1 MGTETFSGFRT
12 KMSEKISTAGNYSLG
27 VRATKFCAVIVL
39 VGMLSSWSFAEAPS
53 LSVFYQPMVS
63 TGLAAGQPH
72 ESWFVFDKW
81 SNPNV
86 PGHAIPAEAK
96 IKFTFPDNFTPE
108 KGHPLNAV
116 MLYGWTQKP
125 IPVKF
130 TTQEDP
136 TNPRIVVIKFDQA
149 IPVGNADAPG
159 LKAIHLRTGILN
171 PSTPGDHP
179 IAVEFVDAG
188 MLTGKTTATVN
199 ITPKPVPNVAS
210 YNSLHDSKN
219 ENWQRIKSD
228 QEAPLPID
236 FLVTIP
242 DLPRSFVSLK
252 LNPDGNLTIL
262 SDGKPIGSVV
272 AKGVPVTLR
281 PEPFGP
287 GQARLGIIRVHVKA
301 GDTAGMAEIIA
312 SLDGGT
318 QYIINAVVE

>member
-1 MGTETFSGFRT
+1 MGTETFSGCRT
-12 KMSEKISTAGNYSLG
+12 KVSEKISTAGNYSLG
-27 VRATKFCAVIVL
+27 VRATKFCAMIVL
-39 VGMLSSWSFAEAPS
+39 VGLLSSWSFAETPS
-53 LSVFYQPMVS
+53 FSVFYQPMVS
-63 TGLAAGQPH
+63 TGLAAGHPH

-86 PGHAIPAEAK
+86 PGHAIPANAQ
-96 IKFTFPDNFTPE
+96 IKFTFPENFTPE
-108 KGHPLNAV
+108 KGHPLNSV
-116 MLYGWTQKP
+116 MLYGWSQKP

-130 TTQEDP
+130 TTEEDP
-136 TNPRIVVIKFDQA
+136 ANPRVVVIKFDQA
-149 IPVGNADAPG
+149 ISVGNADAPG

-188 MLTGKTTATVN
+188 MLTGKTTAVAK

-210 YNSLHDSKN
+210 YNSLHDSRN
-219 ENWQRIKSD
+219 ENWQRIKSG

-236 FLVTIP
+236 FLVTLP

-318 QYIINAVVE
+318 QYTINAVVE